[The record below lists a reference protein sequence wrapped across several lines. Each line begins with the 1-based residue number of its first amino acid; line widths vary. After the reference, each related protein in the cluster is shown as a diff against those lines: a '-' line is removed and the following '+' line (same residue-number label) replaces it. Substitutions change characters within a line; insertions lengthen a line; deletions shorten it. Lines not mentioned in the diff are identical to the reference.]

1 MPTAHRRIAK
11 SERKTP
17 AGRSQPVDGRRSIAL
32 LAKTAATRPAPR
44 RPAVDDDN
52 RKAPPSSEATA
63 APESKAPRQ
72 SVGLRYSAIN
82 EPSDKQLTPGRRYA
96 MSDADAPP
104 AVKPEGQPV
113 VEDQN
118 TDAGRV
124 MNTALRAEVDATFRQ
139 SANLRQAITEN
150 LAPLRAKAAKA
161 SERVKKAFEDWNP
174 VQLSEEDRNRGLYVP
189 PDKDTSK
196 TLKTVLESSVG
207 AMRTADTGGA
217 IRLRNSR
224 ELKQIT
230 KHPRN
235 GAGSA
240 QGLVEL
246 GRLVDLLY
254 AKRTAYSL
262 VSIPVYTRCKAE
274 LEAEEVLS
282 KVAKTAEDES
292 VNKSAREGPA
302 KARETA
308 QYVKDSVHRQM
319 DPATAPEARFEYGTV
334 PKIPNASNED
344 EAQKKLLSTFQLR
357 PGPSDVTSYHDFHT
371 LQIAFAN
378 VWTKLFDGELEAL
391 GRELYTNYVD
401 LKEFTGSA
409 DPDIKVSTLNDL
421 RRLMAEIRKL
431 SQFVQEDIPVS
442 LRPEGSGQTT
452 TGVTVKPEDVL
463 KGAGALATG
472 GASLFIEWAINE
484 LVKLGNRPV
493 KVKWA
498 NFPLKLNEPKGNI
511 IELQPPEQNG
521 AYPGTVEIALETDA
535 NSFKKRIVF
544 QQWDADT
551 GRPIY
556 NAELQNFGA
565 GHAGERGPSG
575 TIVDR
580 LLLNPAQLASGTL
593 KFISEDEIL
602 NEVLLGR
609 YVLGDL
615 AEVLK
620 ERTKV
625 TFRWKGQ
632 R

>member
-1 MPTAHRRIAK
+1 MPTARRRIAQ
-11 SERKTP
+11 SERKTV
-17 AGRSQPVDGRRSIAL
+17 AGRSQPSDVRSSIAS
-32 LAKTAATRPAPR
+32 LAKTAATRPSPR
-44 RPAVDDDN
+44 R
-52 RKAPPSSEATA
+52 KAASSSEPTA
-63 APESKAPRQ
+63 APESKPPRQ
-72 SVGLRYSAIN
+72 RGGLRSRAVN
-82 EPSDKQLTPGRRYA
+82 ESIDKQQTPGRRYA

-104 AVKPEGQPV
+104 VVEPEGGGV

-118 TDAGRV
+118 VDADPV
-124 MNTALRAEVDATFRQ
+124 VKSALRTEVDATFRQ
-139 SANLRQAITEN
+139 SADLRQAITEN
-150 LAPLRAKAAKA
+150 LAPLRARAAKA

-174 VQLSEEDRNRGLYVP
+174 VQLSEEDRHRGLYVP
-189 PDKDTSK
+189 PDQDTSK
-196 TLKTVLESSVG
+196 TLKTAIESSVG

-224 ELKQIT
+224 DLKQIT
-230 KHPRN
+230 TRPRN

-240 QGLVEL
+240 QGVVEL

-254 AKRTAYSL
+254 SKRTAYSL
-262 VSIPVYTRCKAE
+262 VSNPVYTQCKAE
-274 LEAEEVLS
+274 MEAEEVLS
-282 KVAKTAEDES
+282 KVAKTPDDEI
-292 VNKSAREGPA
+292 VKKSALEGSRA
-302 KARETA
+302 KAREAA
-308 QYVKDSVHRQM
+308 QYVTDSVHRQM

-344 EAQKKLLSTFQLR
+344 EAQKQLLSTFQLR

-421 RRLMAEIRKL
+421 RRLIAEIKKL
-431 SQFVQEDIPVS
+431 SQFVQEDVPSS
-442 LRPEGSGQTT
+442 LRPDGSGQTA
-452 TGVTVKPEDVL
+452 TGVRPEDVL

-498 NFPLKLNEPKGNI
+498 NFPLTLNEPKGNI

-521 AYPGTVEIALETDA
+521 AYPGTVELVLETDA
-535 NSFKKRIVF
+535 KSFKKRIVF

-556 NAELQNFGA
+556 SAELQNFGA
-565 GHAGERGPSG
+565 GHAAERGPSG

-580 LLLNPAQLASGTL
+580 FLLNPAQLASGTL

-615 AEVLK
+615 AELLK

>member
-1 MPTAHRRIAK
+1 MPISQRRIAK
-11 SERKTP
+11 SGRKTP
-17 AGRSQPVDGRRSIAL
+17 AGRRQPDDAIAL
-32 LAKTAATRPAPR
+32 LAK
-44 RPAVDDDN
+44 
-52 RKAPPSSEATA
+52 
-63 APESKAPRQ
+63 
-72 SVGLRYSAIN
+72 SA
-82 EPSDKQLTPGRRYA
+82 
-96 MSDADAPP
+96 SDADAPP

-113 VEDQN
+113 VEDDI
-118 TDAGRV
+118 DADRRTR
-124 MNTALRAEVDATFRQ
+124 TALRAEVDAAFRQ
-139 SANLRQAITEN
+139 SADLRQSITDN
-150 LAPLRAKAAKA
+150 LAPLRAKAEKA

-174 VQLSEEDRNRGLYVP
+174 VQLSEEDRHRGLYVP

-196 TLKTVLESSVG
+196 TLKTVIESSVG
-207 AMRTADTGGA
+207 AMRTADAGGA

-235 GAGSA
+235 GAGA
-240 QGLVEL
+240 AHGVVEL

-254 AKRTAYSL
+254 SKRTAYSL
-262 VSIPVYTRCKAE
+262 VSNPVYTRCKAE
-274 LEAEEVLS
+274 LDAEEVLS
-282 KVAKTAEDES
+282 TVAKTAEEKTVDES
-292 VNKSAREGPA
+292 AVERSA

-319 DPATAPEARFEYGTV
+319 DPATAPEAQFKYGTV
-334 PKIPNASNED
+334 AKIPNASNED
-344 EAQKKLLSTFQLR
+344 EDQKKLLSTFQLR

-421 RRLMAEIRKL
+421 RRLMAEISKL
-431 SQFVQEDIPVS
+431 SQFVQEDVPNS
-442 LRPEGSGQTT
+442 LRPEGGRTDGAT
-452 TGVTVKPEDVL
+452 LKPGDVA
-463 KGAGALATG
+463 KGAAFVATG

-493 KVKWA
+493 KVTWA
-498 NFPLKLNEPKGNI
+498 NFPLKLNEPKGNT
-511 IELQPPEQNG
+511 IELQPPELNG
-521 AYPGTVEIALETDA
+521 AYPGTVQIALETDA
-535 NSFKKRIVF
+535 NSYKKRIVF

-551 GRPIY
+551 GRQIY
-556 NAELQNFGA
+556 SAEIQNFGA
-565 GHAGERGPSG
+565 GHAAERGPTG

-580 LLLNPAQLASGTL
+580 LLLNPVQLTSGTL

-609 YVLGDL
+609 YVLGHLPD
-615 AEVLK
+615 VLK